1 MLTALPPKDYHSDTA
16 AVVVDDDDDSGYPKM
31 MRRRGGVGRINNSQ
45 WPRTATKAQL
55 QWQNR
60 YRYIIKIYIIVYFRP
75 SLFRTAARSLL
86 RHPVAPV
93 RTVQNDT
100 RNSAPAIATGVLL
113 SLQAGVI
120 PSDEG
125 SKQRAMNE

>member
-93 RTVQNDT
+93 RTVQMT
-100 RNSAPAIATGVLL
+100 QETQPQQSLL
-113 SLQAGVI
+113 AFCSLC
-120 PSDEG
+120 
-125 SKQRAMNE
+125 KRALYLLMKEANNAQ